1 MAVERDEQRSK
12 AALLEN
18 AYAELDAQARAIQQ
32 ENAQLLVDLQ
42 AFESQGEELTRQLRA
57 AEDERRQASAER
69 QSASEQLASTR
80 IALGGMER
88 SREAVQRDTASA
100 AYAMQQLTSRVADL
114 SRERDALRQQLEL
127 SRAQASQL
135 ENVASSLRTQA
146 AAATA
151 AAARAAAA
159 PPPAT
164 DAAPSPP
171 PSPPSSES
179 EARAAA
185 AEAHLAQL
193 QRAHDQQAA
202 ELVQLQRAL
211 GTASYERD
219 AALDQQRHQTD
230 ALTRLQ
236 ATVTSQA
243 TVIQRLDTERAA
255 AAAARASGPP

>member
-1 MAVERDEQRSK
+1 
-12 AALLEN
+12 
-18 AYAELDAQARAIQQ
+18 
-32 ENAQLLVDLQ
+32 
-42 AFESQGEELTRQLRA
+42 
-57 AEDERRQASAER
+57 
-69 QSASEQLASTR
+69 
-80 IALGGMER
+80 
-88 SREAVQRDTASA
+88 
-100 AYAMQQLTSRVADL
+100 MQQLTSRVADL

-193 QRAHDQQAA
+193 QRAHDQQVA